1 MQKIEVFALICNV
14 VAKIWL
20 HAKSMVSF
28 VKGGSKLMKRD
39 LSILSE
45 YVRISTPDRDR
56 LAELVVRAKGPELSM
71 SQFAKKVWG

>member
-1 MQKIEVFALICNV
+1 
-14 VAKIWL
+14 
-20 HAKSMVSF
+20 MVSY

-45 YVRISTPDRDR
+45 YVRISTPDKDR

-71 SQFAKKVWG
+71 SQFAKSVRLIRLRFQEL

>member
-1 MQKIEVFALICNV
+1 
-14 VAKIWL
+14 
-20 HAKSMVSF
+20 MVSY

-45 YVRISTPDRDR
+45 YVRISTPDKDR

-71 SQFAKKVWG
+71 SQFAKKV